1 MKKIMFALTAA
12 AVLMTVFTG
21 CEKKAA
27 KAADDSSDEILYAVT
42 AKKLLGEGVWQS
54 LTEIAV
60 CLTCSGITIY
70 FLGMT
75 KTEKRHFVEM
85 IFKFLKKQMK

>member
-42 AKKLLGEGVWQS
+42 AKKL
-54 LTEIAV
+54 
-60 CLTCSGITIY
+60 
-70 FLGMT
+70 
-75 KTEKRHFVEM
+75 
-85 IFKFLKKQMK
+85 